1 MKQIVHDSEFAFNI
15 YSNHKKPNVHRNQN
29 LCNEDNAVTGDG
41 KRCLPSTD
49 TPFVSVLFSY
59 VSVASKTGDL
69 RLISILSCFIGT
81 YSGFSEFVTTWPEQK
96 YLLFSWHQPGS

>member
-15 YSNHKKPNVHRNQN
+15 YSNLKKPNVRRNRN
-29 LCNEDNAVTGDG
+29 LCNKNNAVTGGG

-69 RLISILSCFIGT
+69 RLISILSCLRGT
-81 YSGFSEFVTTWPEQK
+81 YSAFSGFVTTWTD
-96 YLLFSWHQPGS
+96 